1 MNSTG
6 NMTVGYSMFYLT
18 AKNGSN
24 ALAVRSALMEALHWR
39 LNESDAL
46 SARRL

>member
-1 MNSTG
+1 MAAD
-6 NMTVGYSMFYLT
+6 YSMFYLT

-39 LNESDAL
+39 LDGSDAL
-46 SARRL
+46 SARSYYLLLNL